1 MKGILTLY
9 WRSLG
14 RLRNSSW
21 GKNSIFMIIGIII
34 AVGALTLSMLLFE
47 SYEKTLSSAFK
58 VSQPDIRIRVIP
70 QYKSM
75 ASGQKRKVN
84 EILSNY
90 DSEIKAIDEKCAI
103 SVILANQEIN
113 KPAYIE
119 SFSNENSKYN
129 SLMYQFAWE
138 EDYSL
143 QDNEIVLGSYL
154 ASELNLNRGDE
165 VEVVLPNS
173 IRFSIFGLVKKSE
186 KFVVKEID
194 KTGLYDIDV
203 TRAIINRERMQSLAE
218 NLDSTYEYALLL
230 NNRDSENSN
239 SLTRAINSQLRV
251 FAPAHYAYDVFSSNS
266 MIFSALSLQKLMIF
280 LILNIIVIVA
290 GFNVISTIST
300 IIIEKANE
308 IGILMTLGLKIKEIK
323 TIYFTFSLMLAHIG
337 IFSGMGIGVLLAY
350 WLTNQDF
357 ISLKGDIY
365 FIDKIII
372 DPSCLMLGAI
382 YFTTLS
388 IISLTIFFSLRGINK
403 LSIISIMRK

>member
-1 MKGILTLY
+1 M
-9 WRSLG
+9 
-14 RLRNSSW
+14 
-21 GKNSIFMIIGIII
+21 
-34 AVGALTLSMLLFE
+34 GALTLSMLLFE

-58 VSQPDIRIRVIP
+58 VSQPDIRVRVIP

-75 ASGQKRKVN
+75 ASRQKSKVVSL
-84 EILSNY
+84 LSNY
-90 DSEIKAIDEKCAI
+90 DSEIKAIDEKCSI

-129 SLMYQFAWE
+129 SLMYQFAQE

-186 KFVVKEID
+186 KFIVKEID

-203 TRAIINRERMQSLAE
+203 TRAIINKERMQSLAD
-218 NLDSTYEYALLL
+218 NLDSTYEYALYL

-239 SLTRAINSQLRV
+239 SLTREINSQLRV

-337 IFSGMGIGVLLAY
+337 IFGGMGIGALLAY

-372 DPSCLMLGAI
+372 EPSCLMLGAI
-382 YFTTLS
+382 YFTTLI

-403 LSIISIMRK
+403 LSIINIMRK

>member
-1 MKGILTLY
+1 M
-9 WRSLG
+9 
-14 RLRNSSW
+14 
-21 GKNSIFMIIGIII
+21 
-34 AVGALTLSMLLFE
+34 AVGALTLAMLLFE
-47 SYEKTLSSAFK
+47 GYEKTLSSAFK
-58 VSQPDIRIRVIP
+58 VSQPDIRVRVIS
-70 QYKSM
+70 QYGSVVS
-75 ASGQKRKVN
+75 AQKNTVTS
-84 EILSNY
+84 ILNNY
-90 DSEIKAIDEKCAI
+90 ETEIKALDEKSTI
-103 SVILANQEIN
+103 SVILANKEVN

-119 SFSNENSKYN
+119 SFNNENSKYN
-129 SLMYQFAWE
+129 SLLYQFASE
-138 EDYSL
+138 EGYYL
-143 QDNEIVLGSYL
+143 KDNEIVLGSYL
-154 ASELNLNRGDE
+154 ASDLNLNLGDE
-165 VEVVLPNS
+165 VEVILPNS

-203 TRAIINRERMQSLAE
+203 TRVLVNKEKLSTLAN
-218 NLDSTYEYALLL
+218 NLDSTYEYSLLL
-230 NNRDSENSN
+230 KNRDNKNSN
-239 SLTRAINSQLRV
+239 SLTREINSKLRV
-251 FAPAHYAYDVFSSNS
+251 FAPSHYAFDVFSSNS

-323 TIYFTFSLMLAHIG
+323 TIYFTFSLLLSHIG
-337 IFSGMGIGVLLAY
+337 ILGGMGLGTGLAY

-372 DPSCLMLGAI
+372 EPSCLIFLAI
-382 YFTTLS
+382 YLTTLI

-403 LSIISIMRK
+403 LSIINIMRK